1 MDLQADTFTSNKIV
15 QIDRETQTLTEYD
28 IPYTLPVLNNSVLPA
43 AVQGRAA
50 LSCVVQPGED
60 GVSYLR
66 LDDPTLY

>member
-1 MDLQADTFTSNKIV
+1 MEPQADTFTSNKIV

-60 GVSYLR
+60 GVSQLR
-66 LDDPTLY
+66 LNRCSSY